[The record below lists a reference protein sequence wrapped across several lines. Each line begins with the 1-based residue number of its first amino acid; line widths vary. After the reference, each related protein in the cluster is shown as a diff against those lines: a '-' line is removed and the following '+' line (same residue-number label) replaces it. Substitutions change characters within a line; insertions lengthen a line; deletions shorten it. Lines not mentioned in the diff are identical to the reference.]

1 MPAIPEPPERFGDD
15 LIELRE
21 IAEWDIPEV
30 LIAFQDDRDLH
41 RRIGMA
47 KPPSGAQLGREVEQE
62 QAERLAGRAVKLTIV
77 EPGANDC
84 RGRVDIGAFDW
95 EARGAAMRVWAAPQV
110 RGRGYEQRA
119 AELASR
125 WLFDNVALDSVVV
138 NVDGAD
144 PRTLSREDPRQA

>member
-1 MPAIPEPPERFGDD
+1 MPAIPQPPEHFGDD

-41 RRIGMA
+41 KRIGMA
-47 KPPSGAQLGREVEQE
+47 KPPTGAQLGREVEQE
-62 QAERLAGRAVKLTIV
+62 LEERLAGRSVKLTIV
-77 EPGANDC
+77 EPSANDC
-84 RGRVDIGAFDW
+84 RGRVDIDTFDW
-95 EARGAAMRVWAAPQV
+95 ERRTASMRIWAAPQV

-125 WLFDNVALDSVVV
+125 WLFDNVALESVVV
-138 NVDGAD
+138 TVDGAD
-144 PRTLSREDPRQA
+144 THTLVRGDSR